1 MSTVDREPRSSKWRS
16 IHACAQSRPSARSCL
31 RNPRSALSLLAAQR
45 TPGRLLQTSH
55 SLLWLV
61 NAPARAA
68 QFFGRIL
75 LGMTRRPLVRCVKP
89 QPPIRR
95 RRQGRHHPV
104 LALSYVYYKSEP
116 GRRAAADLLTRD
128 TIVCA
133 KCRSSG
139 PFDSSSHTRLSI
151 AVADNEARAV
161 VFNIPGRGKAAI
173 GHGARLGWPARS
185 GAARTQ

>member
-1 MSTVDREPRSSKWRS
+1 MAIDPCLRS
-16 IHACAQSRPSARSCL
+16 ISP
-31 RNPRSALSLLAAQR
+31 QR
-45 TPGRLLQTSH
+45 AELPEEPAISVEFRLLQTSH
-55 SLLWLV
+55 SLLWFS

-139 PFDSSSHTRLSI
+139 PFDRALTRACPLLSRIMKHAPLSSTSQGGEKR
-151 AVADNEARAV
+151 
-161 VFNIPGRGKAAI
+161 
-173 GHGARLGWPARS
+173 RS
-185 GAARTQ
+185 GMALG